1 MNQSSLSPLSSSNIV
16 HSHVSHTCLERYIK
30 SLNEKELKAY
40 HIAKEHLG
48 MSFQLEKSIG
58 YLNWKKENVSP

>member
-1 MNQSSLSPLSSSNIV
+1 MKSTSPPNRVHLSTEQPY
-16 HSHVSHTCLERYIK
+16 LEQYIK

-58 YLNWKKENVSP
+58 YLNWKKENVHP